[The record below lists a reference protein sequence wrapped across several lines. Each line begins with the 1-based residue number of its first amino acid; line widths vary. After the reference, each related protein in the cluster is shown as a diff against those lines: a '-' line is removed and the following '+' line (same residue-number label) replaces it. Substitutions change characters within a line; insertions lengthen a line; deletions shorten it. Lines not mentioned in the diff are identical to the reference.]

1 MKILGSD
8 KLQRTIRRLQKNLAS
23 SKGLIL
29 MYHRVAEVELD
40 PWSLCVTP
48 QYFAEQLEVL
58 QKKTHPISLK
68 QFVQAHRDGKIPD
81 RAVVVTFDDGY
92 ADNLHYAKPIL
103 ERYSIPATV
112 FVSTGYI
119 GKEREFWW
127 DELERLLLQPGTL
140 PEKLS
145 LNISGSL
152 YHWELGQA
160 ANYTEQ
166 DYESDRICK
175 AWEAKPGSRMS
186 FYYSI
191 WQVLLPLPERE
202 CLKALDE
209 LVIWANAESTVRKTH
224 RSLLPEEVCALGQ
237 GDLVEIGAHT
247 VTHPFLSAQSTELQ
261 RYEIQQSKAA
271 LEEMLN
277 CPVTSFSYPFG
288 NYTPETLELTRT
300 IGFDCACTTTEDIV
314 WRQSNSF
321 QLPRFGIENWNGEE
335 FAKQLAR
342 WFHG

>member
-8 KLQRTIRRLQKNLAS
+8 KLERMIRRLQKNLAS
-23 SKGLIL
+23 SKGLVL

-40 PWSLCVTP
+40 PWSLCVTH
-48 QYFAEQLEVL
+48 QNFAEQLEVL
-58 QKKTHPISLK
+58 QKYYQPLSLK
-68 QFVQAHRDGKIPD
+68 QFAQAHRDGKIPD

-92 ADNLHYAKPIL
+92 VDNLHYAKPIL

-160 ANYTEQ
+160 ANYTQQ
-166 DYESDRICK
+166 DYQSDRICK
-175 AWEAKPGSRMS
+175 PWEAKPGSRMS

-191 WQVLLPLPERE
+191 WQVLLPLPEWE
-202 CLKALDE
+202 CIKALDE
-209 LVIWANAESTVRKTH
+209 LVVWANAESTVRKTH

-237 GDLVEIGAHT
+237 GKLVEIGAHT

-261 RYEIQQSKAA
+261 RREIQQSKAT

-277 CPVTSFSYPFG
+277 RPVTSFSYPFG
-288 NYTPETLELTRT
+288 NYTTETAELART
-300 IGFDCACTTTEDIV
+300 VGFDCACTTIKDIV
-314 WRQSNSF
+314 WQQSDSF
-321 QLPRFGIENWNGEE
+321 QLPRFGIENCNGEE
-335 FAKQLAR
+335 FAKELSR